1 VHFSGVLLAIH
12 ISINDSYSL
21 CDYWKQSYYYY
32 YTCLTASSRTTWL
45 SQYRKGKTS
54 LDFNEARDGRVLGC
68 SGISW
73 TICKQFAPHCIW
85 LTTPTHH
92 HSIFYRPDALP
103 DAQPT
108 CVKALKEA

>member
-1 VHFSGVLLAIH
+1 VRFSGVLLAIF
-12 ISINDSYSL
+12 ISINDSYSS
-21 CDYWKQSYYYY
+21 CDYWKQSYYLY
-32 YTCLTASSRTTWL
+32 YTCLTAL
-45 SQYRKGKTS
+45 AGQPGYRKDKTS

-85 LTTPTHH
+85 LTTTRHH
-92 HSIFYRPDALP
+92 HSIFNRPDALS
-103 DAQPT
+103 DVQPT